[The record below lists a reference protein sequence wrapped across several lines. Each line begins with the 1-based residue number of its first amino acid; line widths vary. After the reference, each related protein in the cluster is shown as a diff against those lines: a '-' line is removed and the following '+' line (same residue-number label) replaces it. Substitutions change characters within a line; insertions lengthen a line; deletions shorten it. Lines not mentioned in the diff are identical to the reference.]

1 MKVPLGNTQLD
12 EVITR
17 LQSEQDECFE
27 PHDFGPSDDQN
38 FPVPNEIVIKIY
50 RYLKTIDLLNCAQ
63 VSKRMRSLCFYQS
76 LDYRWKFS
84 MAILYKKSVPVSTRP
99 ILPLLLHTC
108 VKELKVH
115 LF

>member
-27 PHDFGPSDDQN
+27 PHDFGPSYDQN

-50 RYLKTIDLLNCAQ
+50 GYLKTIDLLNCAQ

-76 LDYRWKFS
+76 LDYRWKIS

-108 VKELKVH
+108 VKKLKVH